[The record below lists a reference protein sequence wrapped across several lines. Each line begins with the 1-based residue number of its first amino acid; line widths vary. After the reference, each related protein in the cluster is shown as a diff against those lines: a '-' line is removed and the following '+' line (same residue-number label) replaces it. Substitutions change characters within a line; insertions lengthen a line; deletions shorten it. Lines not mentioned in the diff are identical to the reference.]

1 MAVVVGV
8 AAAVVLVVLGRLA
21 VGVLASALVGAAD
34 AELRRHAEV
43 AAVQLSSGAAADT
56 LAGPSLR
63 VVDTA
68 GQPVDGGPVLPLS
81 AAQMRDLASGE
92 AIVAG
97 GPDGLRRWLAAP
109 AVLPDGSTRLVIVTG
124 DVIGGTALLTRAAA
138 AFVLGALGAAV
149 VVGGAAWLGTR
160 AALRPVDRMRA
171 AAAAL
176 PPGERLPVPA
186 AHDELRAL
194 TEELNRLL
202 ARRDEAARPPGA
214 VHRRRGARAAV
225 ARRGDPRT
233 GRGRRAAPR
242 PADGGGDPAGR
253 RRRGRPVVVPAGR
266 PAGPRAG
273 RCGPAPARGRRRP
286 GRRRSGRLAGPSW
299 PHRRTARADLRLG
312 CRRARRAD
320 PAAVAAT
327 PSEVALVL
335 DNLIDNGR
343 RYARSVVRVV
353 VLPAGRWVR
362 LLVEDDGPGIPEDD
376 RQRVFDRF
384 TRLRPEAGG
393 GSGLGLAL
401 VAALVQ
407 GRGGTATAS
416 ATPTGGA
423 RLEIRWPTPPAD
435 RRVRH
440 YRYGES
446 RFRLRRVVV
455 LGTASRDSVSE
466 SRTSATASRDCRRG
480 LVLGTARPAFAII
493 APCPSSAP
501 ASGSTPAPAR
511 SRASCATRGWSP
523 RRWAARGTASRLIAG
538 SSSVATRSAST
549 RSWPRASACRYVP
562 S

>member
-1 MAVVVGV
+1 MRRWRRWWAARSLRARMAVVVGV

-34 AELRRHAEV
+34 AELQRHAELT
-43 AAVQLSSGAAADT
+43 AVQLSSGIAADT

-63 VVDTA
+63 IVDTA
-68 GQPVDGGPVLPLS
+68 GQPVDGGPALPLS

-124 DVIGGTALLTRAAA
+124 DVIGGTTLLARAAA

-176 PPGERLPVPA
+176 PPGERLPVPV

-202 ARRDEAARPPGA
+202 ARRDEAA
-214 VHRRRGARAAV
+214 ARLERFTGDAAHELRSPVAAIRAQAEVAALHPDPQMAEETLRAV
-225 ARRGDPRT
+225 A
-233 GRGRRAAPR
+233 AEA
-242 PADGGGDPAGR
+242 
-253 RRRGRPVVVPAGR
+253 V
-266 PAGPRAG
+266 
-273 RCGPAPARGRRRP
+273 
-286 GRRRSGRLAGPSW
+286 RLSSLLDDLLAL
-299 PHRRTARADLRLG
+299 ARADAGQRPLAVAVDLVAAAAAALA
-312 CRRARRAD
+312 RAELATPAPGGEGAVVELVAPT

-376 RQRVFDRF
+376 RKRVFDRF

-423 RLEIRWPTPPAD
+423 RLEIRWPTPPPE
-435 RRVRH
+435 
-440 YRYGES
+440 GES
-446 RFRLRRVVV
+446 R
-455 LGTASRDSVSE
+455 
-466 SRTSATASRDCRRG
+466 
-480 LVLGTARPAFAII
+480 
-493 APCPSSAP
+493 
-501 ASGSTPAPAR
+501 
-511 SRASCATRGWSP
+511 
-523 RRWAARGTASRLIAG
+523 
-538 SSSVATRSAST
+538 
-549 RSWPRASACRYVP
+549 
-562 S
+562 

>member
-21 VGVLASALVGAAD
+21 VGVLASALVGAVD
-34 AELRRHAEV
+34 AELQRHAEV

-68 GQPVDGGPVLPLS
+68 GQPVDGGPALPLS

-124 DVIGGTALLTRAAA
+124 DVLGGTTLLARAAA
-138 AFVLGALGAAV
+138 AFLLGALGAAV
-149 VVGGAAWLGTR
+149 VVGGAAWVGTR

-176 PPGERLPVPA
+176 PPGERLPVPV

-202 ARRDEAARPPGA
+202 ARRDEAA
-214 VHRRRGARAAV
+214 ARLERFTGDAAHELRSPVAAIRAQAEVAALHPDPQMAEETLRAV
-225 ARRGDPRT
+225 A
-233 GRGRRAAPR
+233 AEA
-242 PADGGGDPAGR
+242 
-253 RRRGRPVVVPAGR
+253 V
-266 PAGPRAG
+266 
-273 RCGPAPARGRRRP
+273 
-286 GRRRSGRLAGPSW
+286 RLSSLLDDLLAL
-299 PHRRTARADLRLG
+299 ARADAGQRPPAVAVDLVAAAAAALA
-312 CRRARRAD
+312 RAELATPPHGSGGSD
-320 PAAVAAT
+320 DGAVVELVAPTPAAVAAT

-362 LLVEDDGPGIPEDD
+362 LLVEDDGPGIPAAD

-407 GRGGTATAS
+407 GRGGTAAAS

-423 RLEIRWPTPPAD
+423 RLEIRWPTPD
-435 RRVRH
+435 
-440 YRYGES
+440 
-446 RFRLRRVVV
+446 
-455 LGTASRDSVSE
+455 
-466 SRTSATASRDCRRG
+466 
-480 LVLGTARPAFAII
+480 
-493 APCPSSAP
+493 PS
-501 ASGSTPAPAR
+501 
-511 SRASCATRGWSP
+511 
-523 RRWAARGTASRLIAG
+523 
-538 SSSVATRSAST
+538 
-549 RSWPRASACRYVP
+549 
-562 S
+562 